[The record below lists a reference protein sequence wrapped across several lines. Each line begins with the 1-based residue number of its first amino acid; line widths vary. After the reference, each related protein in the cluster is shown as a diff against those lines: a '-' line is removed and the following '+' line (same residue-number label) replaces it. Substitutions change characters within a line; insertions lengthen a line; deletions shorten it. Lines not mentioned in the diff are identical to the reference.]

1 MPPSR
6 TTKRSAEARAWDPV
20 PRITDPYAPPDEDHP
35 EPETP
40 AEKAAVEKVRAE
52 RNHKIVLLG
61 KKLGAP
67 RWHV

>member
-35 EPETP
+35 APETP